1 MKKRAT
7 ALRAAASRAKA
18 LLSPLGTHLDLPVT
32 TATTKDVWHGPYAA
46 DSTGRLQADQKSVR
60 GLADDLRI
68 SAEAWLKE
76 AERLE
81 TAAAAAPK

>member
-1 MKKRAT
+1 MKKRAA
-7 ALRAAASRAKA
+7 ALRVAAGRAKA
-18 LLSPLGTHLDLPVT
+18 LISPLGTHLDLPVG
-32 TATTKDVWHGPYAA
+32 TATTKDVWHGPYAT
-46 DSTGRLQADQKSVR
+46 DSTGQLQADQKSVR
-60 GLADDLRI
+60 GLAEDLRI